1 MNDLTVLHLS
11 DLHIDDTGIRKS
23 LLLQNLLTDI
33 ESEMQY
39 SHNIIIT
46 VTGDLVNRANYRNQN
61 EILDFFKQLRDVLGD
76 KVKHI
81 YIVPGNHDKVRS
93 DMDRKILDEIEALG
107 EDYGSGQTWKYVRV
121 AFEEHLALVRQIY
134 EIFYSPDQV
143 PDRVFEDTY
152 GVHIDEIDRKKC
164 LCYTV

>member
-76 KVKHI
+76 KVGR
-81 YIVPGNHDKVRS
+81 PGNMSELRLKN
-93 DMDRKILDEIEALG
+93 IL
-107 EDYGSGQTWKYVRV
+107 
-121 AFEEHLALVRQIY
+121 
-134 EIFYSPDQV
+134 P
-143 PDRVFEDTY
+143 
-152 GVHIDEIDRKKC
+152 
-164 LCYTV
+164 